1 MSRGCIAY
9 LNIVVRLDL
18 SCIFMRLR
26 TDLLFMDFK
35 SHVMLEDSKT
45 QPSPVN
51 ISLWLEFPFWPGESL
66 VLVKEVVR
74 KVNSWLPRCSFQ
86 VKGLPGVSTGT
97 GLMNSGVVE
106 RPRKCRGKCSRGAA

>member
-1 MSRGCIAY
+1 MH
-9 LNIVVRLDL
+9 
-18 SCIFMRLR
+18 
-26 TDLLFMDFK
+26 DLLFMDFK

-51 ISLWLEFPFWPGESL
+51 ISLCLKWVSLLAWGVSCVGEGGSEEGKLL
-66 VLVKEVVR
+66 VSKSKACR
-74 KVNSWLPRCSFQ
+74 
-86 VKGLPGVSTGT
+86 VSTGI